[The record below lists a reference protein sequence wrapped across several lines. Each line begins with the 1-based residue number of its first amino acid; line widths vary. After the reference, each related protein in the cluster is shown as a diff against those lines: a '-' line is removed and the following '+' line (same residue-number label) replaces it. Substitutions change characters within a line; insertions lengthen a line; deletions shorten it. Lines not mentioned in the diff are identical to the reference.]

1 MTREA
6 GQPVVLQSVA
16 HQCVKR
22 WNLQTNAPF
31 AAAHISVGTLA
42 EGDWYVDHTGFGARR
57 FADKHA
63 AWAAIRRLMD
73 LHEGS
78 WGEVPPGTELPHQL
92 VDANGWRV
100 LYSTSDYSL
109 YGTWGRLAE
118 RIWDSY
124 TRAIRTKRKIRDT
137 RRHWERSGDITLR
150 RYTDP
155 RDRRARYVVEDVC
168 GSKQKF
174 FDHPDRTAAEERYEQ
189 LVRAA
194 ADKAYPFPWSDV
206 QGVPLHVVKNPKRI
220 FTTLYDGTA
229 EYFGGRP

>member
-1 MTREA
+1 MTGET
-6 GQPVVLQSVA
+6 GQPVVLQNAA
-16 HQCVKR
+16 HQCAKQ
-22 WNLQTNAPF
+22 WNLQTNARF

-42 EGDWYVDHTGFGARR
+42 AGDWYVDHTGFGTRR

-63 AWAAIRRLMD
+63 AWASICRLMD

-78 WGEVPPGTELPHQL
+78 WEEVPPGTNLLHRF
-92 VDANGWRV
+92 VDDDGLRL
-100 LYSTSDYSL
+100 LYSSTDYSL

-118 RIWDSY
+118 SIWDSY
-124 TRAIRTKRKIRDT
+124 TRAMRTRRKIRDT

-155 RDRRARYVVEDVC
+155 RDRRARYVVEDVR
-168 GSKQKF
+168 GSQQKYL
-174 FDHPDRTAAEERYEQ
+174 DHPDRAVAEERYEQ

-194 ADKAYPFPWSDV
+194 ADRAYPFPWSDV

-220 FTTLYDGTA
+220 LTTLYDGTA